1 MADEIVSGL
10 KGIKQELKAVQD
22 QMIGLSAGSDEFIKL
37 SQKAGE
43 LRDRMKDVKEAVN
56 SQAGPAISNFGN
68 NLSIA
73 RGQLME
79 LDLEGFSESIKRMG
93 VNVASINFGMLKD
106 GLSAAGSA
114 LVDIGA
120 TIITNP
126 IMLLGGVLAGVVMY
140 WDEIT
145 AAIFKTN
152 QAQKLNAEITAE
164 MNKAISGELVSLE
177 KNKALLNDA
186 NLSQEKR
193 VAIINELKKTY
204 PDYLGNINA
213 ETISNDKLSAALSN
227 VNKALFLKY
236 EIQAREKTL
245 QPLFEKRLQLENDLA
260 AAEQARVENQNKIA
274 KAQQEARNAGGA
286 AAYANYQ
293 EIEKIGNLET
303 GQVEKIKAD
312 IDATS
317 KLIND
322 SIAKISSTQLELD
335 KFTVKSNEK
344 TKESTVKTQKE
355 TTKKVVDE
363 KIDRN
368 KILAQYNQ
376 EQAEDDI
383 ALAAEVAD
391 KNAAMSQA
399 LTDKERANA
408 VELHGEKKSL
418 VADLNEV
425 EKEVFNAR
433 LERSDI
439 ETQHQ
444 IENEEK
450 LRAKK
455 FAARD
460 AALKLA
466 KEGEEAIANVG
477 AAYFATKMSRID
489 RETKEGAAAYEVL
502 AKKQFEFNKKMQ
514 LAGAIIDLA
523 RGINS
528 SLAAAPVAIG
538 PAPNPAG
545 IASLAFVTA
554 TGLANIAKIAA
565 TKYQSSTAPGGTS
578 PSPNLSGGG
587 GGGQSPAALNLS
599 AIQGNTNTAPIQS
612 YVLAGQV
619 SSAQQAEFK
628 IKNTASILGGG

>member
-1 MADEIVSGL
+1 MATQKAVIEVDIQGTEKVESMRTQMRKLREQLAQLPEGTAEFTQVQKQLGELKDKMDDLGKSVNTMSGGPLERLNNSFSMIGSSIMSLDFDNALTGMNGMSAALGDIKGKDIVGIFKNFGSALNNLGQALLSNPIFLIAGTIALIATNMDKVFKIFPSFEKAL
-10 KGIKQELKAVQD
+10 KGI
-22 QMIGLSAGSDEFIKL
+22 GDEER
-37 SQKAGE
+37 A
-43 LRDRMKDVKEAVN
+43 
-56 SQAGPAISNFGN
+56 
-68 NLSIA
+68 
-73 RGQLME
+73 
-79 LDLEGFSESIKRMG
+79 
-93 VNVASINFGMLKD
+93 
-106 GLSAAGSA
+106 
-114 LVDIGA
+114 
-120 TIITNP
+120 
-126 IMLLGGVLAGVVMY
+126 
-140 WDEIT
+140 
-145 AAIFKTN
+145 
-152 QAQKLNAEITAE
+152 
-164 MNKAISGELVSLE
+164 
-177 KNKALLNDA
+177 
-186 NLSQEKR
+186 
-193 VAIINELKKTY
+193 
-204 PDYLGNINA
+204 
-213 ETISNDKLSAALSN
+213 
-227 VNKALFLKY
+227 
-236 EIQAREKTL
+236 
-245 QPLFEKRLQLENDLA
+245 
-260 AAEQARVENQNKIA
+260 IA
-274 KAQQEARNAGGA
+274 KAVEARA
-286 AAYANYQ
+286 AASKKAYDQSALEVNQLKLAGKTEREILEYRMSRVKSSIEDAKIQLETSINQAKIQIDTAKRNKEILNGILMFINAPMTIILDMIDRIGQVVGKDFGLNRKFADLMTSFVVDPVQIETDLNNSITAQRDALKQMESDYAGFDIQLQ
-293 EIEKIGNLET
+293 EIDKKSSEKKVK
-303 GQVEKIKAD
+303 VE
-312 IDATS
+312 
-317 KLIND
+317 
-322 SIAKISSTQLELD
+322 
-335 KFTVKSNEK
+335 
-344 TKESTVKTQKE
+344 KE
-355 TTKKVVDE
+355 TTKKVTDE

-368 KILAQYNQ
+368 KLLTQYNEEQADADIILA
-376 EQAEDDI
+376 E
-383 ALAAEVAD
+383 EVAE
-391 KNAAMSQA
+391 KNAAQSKA

-425 EKEVFNAR
+425 EKEAFNAR
-433 LERSDI
+433 MEMSDI

-444 IENEEK
+444 IENEKK
-450 LRAKK
+450 LRDAK

-466 KEGEEAIANVG
+466 KEGEEAISNVG

-565 TKYQSSTAPGGTS
+565 TKYQSSTSPSGTQ

>member
-1 MADEIVSGL
+1 MADEIVGGL
-10 KGIKQELKAVQD
+10 RGIQKELKAVQD
-22 QMIGLSAGSDEFIKL
+22 QMAGLDAGSEQFGKL
-37 SQKAGE
+37 ARKAGE
-43 LRDRMKDVKEAVN
+43 LKDKMKDVKEVVN
-56 SQAGPAISNFGN
+56 SQAGPAIENLGN
-68 NLSIA
+68 SADRA
-73 RGQLME
+73 RGQLMS
-79 LDLEGFSESIKRMG
+79 LDFEGFGESLKLVGGNIK
-93 VNVASINFGMLKD
+93 NINFSVIKD
-106 GLSAAGSA
+106 GLGSIASGFSAIANA
-114 LVDIGA
+114 LLS
-120 TIITNP
+120 NP
-126 IMLLGGVLAGVVMY
+126 IFLIAGVLALIAMNMDKVYKLFPSFERALKGIGDEERAIAAAVEARAAASKKAYDQSSLEVNQMKLAGKTEREISEYRMARLKTSIADAKIQLETSINQAKIQTDTAKRNREILEGIIKFVNAPISIITGLIDNIGKVVGKDFGLTNKMTGFLASFVV
-140 WDEIT
+140 DPEEMKGEFEKTIT
-145 AAIFKTN
+145 A
-152 QAQKLNAEITAE
+152 QKD
-164 MNKAISGELVSLE
+164 
-177 KNKALLNDA
+177 ALKQME
-186 NLSQEKR
+186 S
-193 VAIINELKKTY
+193 
-204 PDYLGNINA
+204 DYLGYQITLN
-213 ETISNDKLSAALSN
+213 
-227 VNKALFLKY
+227 
-236 EIQAREKTL
+236 EIDQK
-245 QPLFEKRLQLENDLA
+245 
-260 AAEQARVENQNKIA
+260 
-274 KAQQEARNAGGA
+274 G
-286 AAYANYQ
+286 
-293 EIEKIGNLET
+293 IEKKKET
-303 GQVEKIKAD
+303 AKETVKVEK
-312 IDATS
+312 
-317 KLIND
+317 
-322 SIAKISSTQLELD
+322 Q
-335 KFTVKSNEK
+335 
-344 TKESTVKTQKE
+344 
-355 TTKKVVDE
+355 E

-368 KILAQYNQ
+368 KILTQYNE

-418 VADLNEV
+418 VADLNET

-444 IENEEK
+444 IENEKK
-450 LRAKK
+450 LRDAK

-528 SLAAAPVAIG
+528 SLASAPVAIG

-578 PSPNLSGGG
+578 PSPNLSSGG

-599 AIQGNTNTAPIQS
+599 ALQGNVNTAPIQS

>member
-1 MADEIVSGL
+1 MNMDKVYKLFPSFERSL
-10 KGIKQELKAVQD
+10 KGIGDEERAIAAAVETRAAASKKAYEQSALEVNAMKLQGKTEKEIVQY
-22 QMIGLSAGSDEFIKL
+22 
-37 SQKAGE
+37 
-43 LRDRMKDVKEAVN
+43 RMSRLQIAIADAKVQLETSIN
-56 SQAGPAISNFGN
+56 QAKIQTDTAKRNREI
-68 NLSIA
+68 
-73 RGQLME
+73 
-79 LDLEGFSESIKRMG
+79 LEGIIKF
-93 VNVASINFGMLKD
+93 VNAPIS
-106 GLSAAGSA
+106 
-114 LVDIGA
+114 
-120 TIITNP
+120 IITGLIDN
-126 IMLLGGVLAGVVMY
+126 IGKVVGKDFGLTNKMTGFLASFVVDPEEMKG
-140 WDEIT
+140 EFEKTIT
-145 AAIFKTN
+145 A
-152 QAQKLNAEITAE
+152 QKD
-164 MNKAISGELVSLE
+164 
-177 KNKALLNDA
+177 ALKQME
-186 NLSQEKR
+186 S
-193 VAIINELKKTY
+193 
-204 PDYLGNINA
+204 DYLGYQITLN
-213 ETISNDKLSAALSN
+213 
-227 VNKALFLKY
+227 
-236 EIQAREKTL
+236 EIDQK
-245 QPLFEKRLQLENDLA
+245 
-260 AAEQARVENQNKIA
+260 
-274 KAQQEARNAGGA
+274 G
-286 AAYANYQ
+286 
-293 EIEKIGNLET
+293 IEKKKET
-303 GQVEKIKAD
+303 AKETVKVEK
-312 IDATS
+312 
-317 KLIND
+317 
-322 SIAKISSTQLELD
+322 Q
-335 KFTVKSNEK
+335 
-344 TKESTVKTQKE
+344 
-355 TTKKVVDE
+355 E

-368 KILAQYNQ
+368 KILTQYNE

-418 VADLNEV
+418 VADLNET

-444 IENEEK
+444 IENEKK
-450 LRAKK
+450 LRDAK

-528 SLAAAPVAIG
+528 SLASAPVAIG

-578 PSPNLSGGG
+578 PSPNLSSGG

-599 AIQGNTNTAPIQS
+599 ALQGNVNTAPIQS

>member
-1 MADEIVSGL
+1 MADEIVGGL
-10 KGIKQELKAVQD
+10 KGIQKELRAVQD
-22 QMIGLSAGSDEFIKL
+22 QMAGLDAGSEQFGKL
-37 SQKAGE
+37 ARKAGE
-43 LRDRMKDVKEAVN
+43 LRDKMKDVKEVVN
-56 SQAGPAISNFGN
+56 SQAGPALENLGN
-68 NLSIA
+68 SA
-73 RGQLME
+73 SRATGQLMS
-79 LDLEGFSESIKRMG
+79 LDFEGFGESLKLVGGNIK
-93 VNVASINFGMLKD
+93 NINFGVVKD
-106 GLSAAGSA
+106 GLSSIASGF
-114 LVDIGA
+114 GA
-120 TIITNP
+120 I
-126 IMLLGGVLAGVVMY
+126 A
-140 WDEIT
+140 
-145 AAIFKTN
+145 
-152 QAQKLNAEITAE
+152 
-164 MNKAISGELVSLE
+164 
-177 KNKALLNDA
+177 
-186 NLSQEKR
+186 
-193 VAIINELKKTY
+193 
-204 PDYLGNINA
+204 
-213 ETISNDKLSAALSN
+213 
-227 VNKALFLKY
+227 KALF
-236 EIQAREKTL
+236 AN
-245 QPLFEKRLQLENDLA
+245 PLFLIAGTIALIAMNMDKVYKMFPSFEKALKGIGDEERA
-260 AAEQARVENQNKIA
+260 IA
-274 KAQQEARNAGGA
+274 KAVEARAEASKKAYDQTSLEVNQMKLAGKTER
-286 AAYANYQ
+286 
-293 EIEKIGNLET
+293 EIAEYRKARLQTSIADAKVQLET
-303 GQVEKIKAD
+303 SINQAKMQIDTAKRNKEILDGIFMFINAPMTIILDMIDRIGAVVGKDFGLNRKFADLMTSFVVDPVQIETDLNNSITAQRDALKQMESDYAGFDLQLREIDKKGSEKKVKVE
-312 IDATS
+312 
-317 KLIND
+317 
-322 SIAKISSTQLELD
+322 
-335 KFTVKSNEK
+335 
-344 TKESTVKTQKE
+344 KE
-355 TTKKVVDE
+355 TTKKVTDE

-368 KILAQYNQ
+368 KLLTKYNEEQADADIILA
-376 EQAEDDI
+376 E
-383 ALAAEVAD
+383 EVAE
-391 KNAAMSQA
+391 KNAAQSQA

-418 VADLNEV
+418 VADLNDI
-425 EKEVFNAR
+425 EKEAFNAR
-433 LERSDI
+433 MERSDI

-444 IENEEK
+444 IENEKK
-450 LRAKK
+450 LRDAK

-466 KEGEEAIANVG
+466 KEGEEAISNVG

-565 TKYQSSTAPGGTS
+565 TKYQSSTSPSGTQ

>member
-1 MADEIVSGL
+1 MADEIVTGL
-10 KGIKQELKAVQD
+10 AGIKKELKAVQD
-22 QMIGLSAGSDEFIKL
+22 QMIGLSAGSDEFVKL

-43 LRDRMKDVKEAVN
+43 LKDRMKDVKEAVN
-56 SQAGPAISNFGN
+56 SQAGPAIANLGSNAQV
-68 NLSIA
+68 A

-79 LDLEGFSESIKRMG
+79 LDLEGFSESLKRVG
-93 VNVASINFGMLKD
+93 SNVKSIDMDMLTGGLKSSAGAFKD
-106 GLSAAGSA
+106 LALSILGNPILVIGGTIA
-114 LVDIGA
+114 LV
-120 TIITNP
+120 IT
-126 IMLLGGVLAGVVMY
+126 Y
-140 WDEIT
+140 WDELNNVIGEATKRDKEYSQQVADT
-145 AAIFKTN
+145 AKAMSGEVMILEKAKN
-152 QAQKLNAEITAE
+152 KLNDVNITQQQRTQIVQDLQKQFPA
-164 MNKAISGELVSLE
+164 
-177 KNKALLNDA
+177 
-186 NLSQEKR
+186 
-193 VAIINELKKTY
+193 
-204 PDYLGNINA
+204 YLGNINA
-213 ETISNDKLSAALSN
+213 ETVSHEQLQVALSN
-227 VNKALFLKY
+227 VNKALLLKY
-236 EIQAREKTL
+236 EIQAREKLL
-245 QPLFEKRLQLENDLA
+245 QPIMEKKIELQIKYQNQLKEEYENQKALEEDA
-260 AAEQARVENQNKIA
+260 KKGTRAEQ
-274 KAQQEARNAGGA
+274 
-286 AAYANYQ
+286 
-293 EIEKIGNLET
+293 IEKQREVEILRSRHVNLGAQT
-303 GQVEKIKAD
+303 EKEIADLDKQINGIIAD
-312 IDATS
+312 IGKS
-317 KLIND
+317 
-322 SIAKISSTQLELD
+322 QYELD
-335 KFTVKSNEK
+335 KYVTKSNV
-344 TKESTVKTQKE
+344 SNADHTVKTEKE
-355 TTKKVVDE
+355 TTKKVKQE

-368 KILAQYNQ
+368 KILTQFNE
-376 EQAEDDI
+376 EQADADI
-383 ALAAEVAD
+383 ILAEEVAK
-391 KNAAMSQA
+391 KNAAQSQA

-408 VELHGEKKSL
+408 IELHGEKKSL

-425 EKEVFNAR
+425 EKEAFNTR
-433 LERSDI
+433 MERSDI

-444 IENEEK
+444 IENEKK
-450 LRAKK
+450 LRDAK

-565 TKYQSSTAPGGTS
+565 TKYQSSTSPSGTQ